1 MKTQGLE
8 SVAGGSEA
16 GKTDEISAF
25 AQNVSALLDRV
36 EYRRC
41 DKGEDLEDIYRLR
54 YKSYRMADMVSDIP
68 DQTIHDALDETPN
81 CYKFGIYIDGELAST
96 LRIHHARWSC
106 PISPSTMVYG
116 DILKPMMAEG
126 TSFIDCSR
134 FAVDP
139 QWSRIHPQI
148 PYLTIRLAGIA
159 CGHFNA
165 PQGLLTIREEHAGF
179 YRRIFSADKIGETRS
194 YPGLN
199 YPVVLYRT
207 TVQSIRERA
216 LTRFPFFKWTPM
228 EERMLFA
235 TPGAGELA
243 PLTILPTAKYMRDA
257 A

>member
-1 MKTQGLE
+1 MRTEGLA
-8 SVAGGSEA
+8 SVSADSDIGRGN
-16 GKTDEISAF
+16 EISTF

-54 YKSYRMADMVSDIP
+54 YKSYRMVDMVSDIP
-68 DQTIHDALDETPN
+68 DQIIHDALDETPN
-81 CYKFGIYIDGELAST
+81 CLQVRNLHRRRTRQHFA
-96 LRIHHARWSC
+96 HPSC
-106 PISPSTMVYG
+106 SLVGPVSPSTMVYG

-126 TSFIDCSR
+126 ISFIDCSR

-179 YRRIFSADKIGETRS
+179 TGASSRPTRSARTRS

-207 TVQSIRERA
+207 TVQSIRERGA
-216 LTRFPFFKWTPM
+216 HSFPFFKWTPM

-235 TPGAGELA
+235 PPGAGELA